1 VAKPLFLF
9 APGAGAPSSHPWMK
23 HWVRLL
29 RKIGKV
35 QTLDYPYMIQGRKR
49 PDRLPILIAAHQA
62 ALARVRKRHQGS
74 VVLIGKS
81 MGSRV
86 GCHVALEE
94 KVDRIVC
101 LGYPLCGM
109 GDPKKM
115 RDEVLLRLTTPILFV
130 QGTRDSLCPL
140 NLLASVRAHMK
151 ASSQVV
157 IVPGGDHS
165 LAVTKRQLKNDGET
179 QTDVEQRIV
188 RIIEAFVRVRVKIAV
203 TNQ

>member
-1 VAKPLFLF
+1 
-9 APGAGAPSSHPWMK
+9 MK